1 MMKFFKCLLTICLTI
16 LTTGLYAFEPTSKTV
31 AVVIPFAPGGGVDHS
46 FKHLQKY
53 ASDRNINLIPVFKP
67 GAEGVIGVKDVAT
80 GSTAGF
86 QFGLTTAGSIAV
98 YEITNPNEQKVSMLS
113 GLRTTV
119 QVFVTHPNSGIKNI
133 KDLEKKLKTN
143 KSLTIGIGN
152 PAQRMVWDQL
162 FDVSARSTQTIIV
175 PYKGASSVLK
185 DIAGGHI
192 DLTYLPISVV
202 KSNIDSGNLIALAVT
217 SSRVDDWPTVP
228 QINSIYK
235 NWKDLEFGH
244 IVFFPENTDTTAANY
259 WNEFFREYL
268 NDKQVLE
275 EFKQTYSVIVPFG
288 KLPAEQAIKNIKP
301 RLEKIIENNKNSN
314 GK

>member
-1 MMKFFKCLLTICLTI
+1 MNFFKYFLALFLLTS
-16 LTTGLYAFEPTSKTV
+16 TTVSFAFDPVGKTV
-31 AVVIPFAPGGGVDHS
+31 AVVIPFAPGGGVDQS

-53 ASDRNINLIPVFKP
+53 ANDRNINLVPIFKP
-67 GAEGVIGVKDVAT
+67 GAEGVIGIKDVAT
-80 GSTAGF
+80 GSTAGL
-86 QFGLTTAGSIAV
+86 QFGLSTAGSIAV
-98 YEITNPNEQKVSMLS
+98 YEITNPNEQKVSIIS

-133 KDLEKKLKTN
+133 KELEQQLKTN
-143 KSLTIGIGN
+143 TSLSVGIGN
-152 PAQRMVWDQL
+152 PGQRMVWEQ
-162 FDVSARSTQTIIV
+162 FFSIAARSTQTVMV
-175 PYKGASSVLK
+175 PYKGASAVLK

-217 SSRVDDWPTVP
+217 SSKVNDWPAVP

-244 IVFFPENTDTTAANY
+244 VVFFPENVDTVAANY
-259 WNEFFREYL
+259 WNEFFKEYL

-275 EFKQTYSVIVPFG
+275 EFKQTYSVMVPFG

-301 RLEKIIENNKNSN
+301 RLEKILENNKNSN

>member
-1 MMKFFKCLLTICLTI
+1 MIKYFLILCLTAVSATNI
-16 LTTGLYAFEPTSKTV
+16 YAFEPTSKTV
-31 AVVIPFAPGGGVDHS
+31 TVVIPFAAGGGVDYS
-46 FKHLQKY
+46 FRHLQKY

-80 GSTAGF
+80 GSTAGY

-98 YEITNPNEQKVSMLS
+98 YEITNPKEQKVSMLT

-143 KSLTIGIGN
+143 ENLTIGIGN
-152 PAQRMVWDQL
+152 PAQRMVWNQL
-162 FDVSARSTQTIIV
+162 FDVSARSTQTLIV
-175 PYKGASSVLK
+175 PYKGASAVLTN
-185 DIAGGHI
+185 ITGGHI

-202 KSNIDSGNLIALAVT
+202 KSNIDSGKLIALAVT
-217 SSRVDDWPTVP
+217 STKVDDWSTVP
-228 QINSIYK
+228 QIDSIYK

-244 IVFFPENTDTTAANY
+244 VVFFPENTDTAAVNH
-259 WNEFFREYL
+259 WNEFFKEYL

-275 EFKQTYSVIVPFG
+275 EFKRSYSIIVPFG
-288 KLPAEQAIKNIKP
+288 KIPAEQAIKNIKV
-301 RLEKIIENNKNSN
+301 RLEKIQMVNNN
-314 GK
+314 